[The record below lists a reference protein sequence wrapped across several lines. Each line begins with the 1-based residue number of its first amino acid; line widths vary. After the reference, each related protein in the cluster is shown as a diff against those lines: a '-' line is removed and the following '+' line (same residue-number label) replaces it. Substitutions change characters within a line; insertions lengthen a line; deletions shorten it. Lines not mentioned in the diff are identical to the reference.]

1 MPLYKGQ
8 QIDLE
13 IEMGINL
20 DGASYSIKATKQL
33 DGSVTTFSSIRVG
46 QTDRIRRVLTAV
58 DTADFVGEYG
68 FNAIADFGVNNI
80 VPSQTVFLEFKE
92 LGS

>member
-8 QIDLE
+8 QIDIE

-20 DGASYSIKATKQL
+20 DGGSYTLRATKQS
-33 DGSVTTFSSIRVG
+33 DGSIVNFSANRVN

-58 DTADFVGEYG
+58 DTAAFLGMYG
-68 FNAIADFGVNNI
+68 FNAIADFGGGNI
-80 VPSQTVFLEFKE
+80 VPSETVFYEFHE
-92 LGS
+92 IGY